1 MEGERFVRYQGR
13 NLYLELSWPGQICH
27 SWSLESGQ
35 GAKETAGQ
43 AGLVRVAQELSVEVL
58 VPRQGQAL
66 ALSNLVKC
74 LVQDVHIRVGHT
86 TDTIVTVPLVLKSS
100 VTIVSVV

>member
-1 MEGERFVRYQGR
+1 MRESEYKHSTHFT
-13 NLYLELSWPGQICH
+13 CH

-74 LVQDVHIRVGHT
+74 LVQDVHLHSKYFIEW
-86 TDTIVTVPLVLKSS
+86 
-100 VTIVSVV
+100 